1 MNIDTDDQAYE
12 FFVQE
17 ALELLQRLEEGLL
30 SLQTDHAV
38 QKIHGLMRAAHSIK
52 GGAACIGLT
61 GIETIAH
68 NLENGIRALY
78 QEETVFDLE
87 LEELLLRAFDSLR
100 LPIIEQIETGKY
112 DPQAAVEKAKPVFE
126 QLEEKLG
133 HPLAESAEL
142 PEVEME
148 GDITQF
154 LFTEEVTQGLH
165 RWETLLA
172 NPQAPEVIE
181 DIKTQAE
188 VFASLG
194 EMLNLPDFVA
204 IANTTLQALQANP
217 QALVTISQLALADF
231 RQVQQAVLS
240 DEHHQP
246 INPSEALVK
255 LTDKQ
260 EQHNDPTLIVP
271 APSSPPSQV
280 PDGDSTEKG
289 DSTTSPL
296 VPSPTTQPSQQT
308 AVPSELAQTNESSST
323 TEDFSEPVNKSSGFQ
338 WLGKL
343 IKGWFQAKP
352 SLETS
357 SLPSLSIEE
366 PTRAVSSG
374 ADNLNS
380 IDSDQSSLTIPTSIQ
395 EEVSQEEPTEIPLPI
410 VDNLNSTDSDE
421 LSLTIPTSTQSTSS
435 FPAQEEVSQEE
446 TTEIVLPIVD
456 KSTPAESDDSSVKI
470 PTSTQSSAS
479 FPIQEEVSQQEP
491 TEIVLPIVDK
501 STPAESDDSSVKI
514 QPISN
519 NQQPTPPSSPVNT
532 PSLTKEQ
539 VEQKEQVEAD
549 PRKPDS
555 SKRPLGVRVDIN
567 RLDIINNLVGELVTQ
582 DNSFLLQ
589 VQQNKA
595 TLESLKRWFNR
606 FNKLANK
613 LQNFKNTPPESLINK
628 LEDSGFFND
637 QTPTYPEQTIVE
649 EIAQLG
655 EVIQDIELLYR
666 QNQQIIKKRQQT
678 LKQVQNN
685 LLQARMLNV
694 GELLNRFPR
703 TIRDL
708 SAKQKKQVKLDLI
721 GKNTLIE
728 KAILE
733 KLYDPLVHLVR
744 NAFDHG
750 IESPELRKL
759 SGKSPQGT
767 ITIKAYKRGNYTY
780 LEVQDNGQGIDIEKI
795 RFTAVDKKLISSNE
809 AAKMSKNQL
818 YNLLFTPGF
827 SLSQQISEL
836 SGRGMGL
843 EAMLL
848 QVEALKG
855 SVTVMSELGQG
866 TTFTLR
872 LPWTLTI
879 TKLLVFRV
887 KGNLLAIPVDTITTI
902 LSVTANDIKSRD
914 RVKGHQVYNWQ
925 GKIVPIVQPIFSA
938 YHYPSRSLTPT
949 ALAGSLPLHYRQ
961 RTVTTRKHPKAQQP
975 SGKVML
981 LLVSQGSDTIAL
993 KIDQMLMEQDLVIKP
1008 FDKALTAPS
1017 YFYGCTILGDGRLVP
1032 VLDGP
1037 ALVERVLSVDI
1048 SEATPS
1054 PTVQIS
1060 QEYPFVTSARSLK
1073 EQRGSI
1079 AKAETIGSQIKPAP
1093 KPTLPT
1099 ILVIDDSLTT
1109 RQTICSTLQKA
1120 GYPVVQAQNGAD
1132 ALAQLQQHPQIQGII
1147 CDVEMPQMNGFEFLR
1162 SCRKQFSKDEL
1173 PILMLTSRTSER
1185 YRQLAKQLGANSYLT
1200 KPYLAQ
1206 ELVTTLS
1213 NCLKVNS

>member
-30 SLQTDHAV
+30 SLKTDHAV

-52 GGAACIGLT
+52 GGAACIGLR

-68 NLENGIRALY
+68 DLENGIRALY

-87 LEELLLRAFDSLR
+87 LEELLLRAFDHLR
-100 LPIIEQIETGKY
+100 APIIEQIQTGKY
-112 DPQAAVEKAKPVFE
+112 DAQAAIEKAKPVFE

-165 RWETLLA
+165 RWESLLT
-172 NPQAPEVIE
+172 NPQSPEAIE

-194 EMLNLPDFVA
+194 EMLNLSDFVA
-204 IANTTLQALQANP
+204 IANTTLKALQVNP
-217 QALVTISQLALADF
+217 HALGTIGKLALADF
-231 RQVQQAVLS
+231 RAVQKAVLS
-240 DEHHQP
+240 DQHTTQL
-246 INPSEALVK
+246 INPNEALVK
-255 LTDKQ
+255 LTQKQ
-260 EQHNDPTLIVP
+260 EKHNSPPLKVV
-271 APSSPPSQV
+271 APPSPPSQAY
-280 PDGDSTEKG
+280 DGDSTKEG
-289 DSTTSPL
+289 NDSTQLPL
-296 VPSPTTQPSQQT
+296 LASLPTQPSQQI
-308 AVPSELAQTNESSST
+308 AVPLKLPEDVTQESSGAK
-323 TEDFSEPVNKSSGFQ
+323 EEFSQPVKEKLSPIRRLSS
-338 WLGKL
+338 L
-343 IKGWFQAKP
+343 IKGWFHSIPPEKMP
-352 SLETS
+352 L
-357 SLPSLSIEE
+357 LPSQSAEEQTTAVPSTIAQSTPIESE
-366 PTRAVSSG
+366 ESFV
-374 ADNLNS
+374 
-380 IDSDQSSLTIPTSIQ
+380 TIPTSTQPTFSPIQ
-395 EEVSQEEPTEIPLPI
+395 EEINQEQPTEIAPLPTIDNLNQSDYEESSVKISTSAQPTSLSPIQEEISQEEPTEIILPT
-410 VDNLNSTDSDE
+410 VDNSSPADTDESTV
-421 LSLTIPTSTQSTSS
+421 T
-435 FPAQEEVSQEE
+435 
-446 TTEIVLPIVD
+446 
-456 KSTPAESDDSSVKI
+456 
-470 PTSTQSSAS
+470 
-479 FPIQEEVSQQEP
+479 
-491 TEIVLPIVDK
+491 
-501 STPAESDDSSVKI
+501 I
-514 QPISN
+514 QPI
-519 NQQPTPPSSPVNT
+519 NQDSQPTPTSPPLSTSPPN
-532 PSLTKEQ
+532 KEQ
-539 VEQKEQVEAD
+539 NHQEEATEAVSHPAD
-549 PRKPDS
+549 TS
-555 SKRPLGVRVDIN
+555 QFPLGVRVDIN

-589 VQQNKA
+589 TQYNKA
-595 TLESLKRWFNR
+595 TLDSLKRWFNR

-613 LQNFKNTPPESLINK
+613 LQSLKDDDSYNNQEIK
-628 LEDSGFFND
+628 LGDSGFFNE
-637 QTPTYPEQTIVE
+637 QTSTSPAQTIVE

-655 EVIQDIELLYR
+655 EVIQDLELLHR

-685 LLQARMLNV
+685 LLQARMLSV

-708 SAKQKKQVKLDLI
+708 SAKEKKQVKLDLI

-759 SGKSPQGT
+759 SGKPPQGT
-767 ITIKAYKRGNYTY
+767 ITIRAYKRGNYTY
-780 LEVQDNGQGIDIEKI
+780 IEVQDDGQGIDLEKI
-795 RFTAVDKKLISSNE
+795 RSAAVEKKLIDRNE

-827 SLSQQISEL
+827 SLSQHISEL

-855 SVTVMSELGQG
+855 SVTVRSELGKG

-902 LSVTANDIKSRD
+902 ISAKAQDLKSLD
-914 RVKGHQVYNWQ
+914 RLQRKQIYHWQ

-938 YHYPSRSLTPT
+938 YHYPSSSLTST
-949 ALAGSLPLHYRQ
+949 ALTVSLPLRYRQ
-961 RTVTTRKHPKAQQP
+961 RTAPSLNHPQAQQP

-1032 VLDGP
+1032 VIDGP
-1037 ALVERVLSVDI
+1037 ALVERVLSAEFS
-1048 SEATPS
+1048 SETTTLP
-1054 PTVQIS
+1054 
-1060 QEYPFVTSARSLK
+1060 
-1073 EQRGSI
+1073 
-1079 AKAETIGSQIKPAP
+1079 KAELRQEPPLAPSTSFRQKQQATIGKTGQIKSTPRL
-1093 KPTLPT
+1093 TLPT
-1099 ILVIDDSLTT
+1099 ILVVDDSLTT

-1132 ALAQLQQHPQIQGII
+1132 AIAQLQQHPQIQGVI

-1162 SCRKQFSKDEL
+1162 SCRKQFAKDEL

-1206 ELVTTLS
+1206 ELLTTLQKYLRLNTQDS
-1213 NCLKVNS
+1213 SQPD

>member
-87 LEELLLRAFDSLR
+87 LEDLLLIAFDHLR
-100 LPIIEQIETGKY
+100 SPIIEQIETGQY
-112 DPQAAVEKAKPVFE
+112 DPQAAVDKAKPVFE
-126 QLEEKLG
+126 QLEAKLG
-133 HPLAESAEL
+133 HSLAESAEL

-165 RWETLLA
+165 RWESLLA
-172 NPQAPEVIE
+172 NPQASETIE
-181 DIKTQAE
+181 DIKTQVE

-204 IANTTLQALQANP
+204 IANTTLKALQVNP
-217 QALVTISQLALADF
+217 EALVTISQLALANF
-231 RQVQQAVLS
+231 REVQQAVLS
-240 DEHHQP
+240 DQHQQLIDP
-246 INPSEALVK
+246 QEALVK
-255 LTDKQ
+255 LTRRRGDVETRGRGDAETQ
-260 EQHNDPTLIVP
+260 RMEIPPEITL
-271 APSSPPSQV
+271 
-280 PDGDSTEKG
+280 
-289 DSTTSPL
+289 TS
-296 VPSPTTQPSQQT
+296 
-308 AVPSELAQTNESSST
+308 AVPSKLTPSNKSVST
-323 TEDFSEPVNKSSGFQ
+323 TEDFEQPVKDNSSGLQ
-338 WLGKL
+338 WLGNL
-343 IKGWFQAKP
+343 IKGWFEPKP
-352 SLETS
+352 SLEMAREKMGREQTRGRGDTETRRMEIS
-357 SLPSLSIEE
+357 PKISLTPPSTEGVREKKGGETIQQTRGRGDAGTRRREIPPKISLTPTEE
-366 PTRAVSSG
+366 PTKAVPSRDNHANRTSSEH
-374 ADNLNS
+374 
-380 IDSDQSSLTIPTSIQ
+380 SSVTIPTPD
-395 EEVSQEEPTEIPLPI
+395 PT
-410 VDNLNSTDSDE
+410 T
-421 LSLTIPTSTQSTSS
+421 TSS
-435 FPAQEEVSQEE
+435 PAQDKVKQE
-446 TTEIVLPIVD
+446 
-456 KSTPAESDDSSVKI
+456 
-470 PTSTQSSAS
+470 
-479 FPIQEEVSQQEP
+479 EP
-491 TEIVLPIVDK
+491 TEIVLPLVNK
-501 STPAESDDSSVKI
+501 STQRDSEH
-514 QPISN
+514 SN
-519 NQQPTPPSSPVNT
+519 
-532 PSLTKEQ
+532 SLT
-539 VEQKEQVEAD
+539 EAD
-549 PRKPDS
+549 SPTTDGQKMS
-555 SKRPLGVRVDIN
+555 LGVRVDIN

-589 VQQNKA
+589 NKHNKA

-613 LQNFKNTPPESLINK
+613 LQSIKDNHSESLRNK
-628 LEDSGFFND
+628 LGDSGFLNE
-637 QTPTYPEQTIVE
+637 QLATAPGQTIIE

-655 EVIQDIELLYR
+655 EVIQDMELLYR
-666 QNQQIIKKRQQT
+666 QNQQILKKRQQT
-678 LKQVQNN
+678 VKQVQNN
-685 LLQARMLNV
+685 LLQARMLSV
-694 GELLNRFPR
+694 GELMNRFPR

-708 SAKQKKQVKLDLI
+708 SAKQNKQVQLNLI

-767 ITIKAYKRGNYTY
+767 ITIRAYKRGNYTY
-780 LEVQDNGQGIDIEKI
+780 IEVQDDGQGIDLEKI
-795 RFTAVDKKLISSNE
+795 RFTAVEKQLIDSGE

-827 SLSQQISEL
+827 SLSPQISEL

-902 LSVTANDIKSRD
+902 LSVTANEIKARD
-914 RVKGHQVYNWQ
+914 QTQRYHTYYWQ
-925 GKIVPIVQPIFSA
+925 GKTVPIVQSIFSA
-938 YHYPSRSLTPT
+938 YNYPSRSLNPT
-949 ALAGSLPLHYRQ
+949 ALTVNLPLQYRQ
-961 RTVTTRKHPKAQQP
+961 RTVATQKRPKNQQP
-975 SGKVML
+975 SGKIML
-981 LLVSQGSDTIAL
+981 LLVSQGADTMAL

-1008 FDKALTAPS
+1008 FDQALTAPS

-1032 VLDGP
+1032 VVDGP
-1037 ALVERVLSVDI
+1037 ALVEKVLSQ
-1048 SEATPS
+1048 TPLS
-1054 PTVQIS
+1054 PTAQVIQKH
-1060 QEYPFVTSARSLK
+1060 PSAASIPSRK
-1073 EQRGSI
+1073 KQGGSMKK
-1079 AKAETIGSQIKPAP
+1079 AKAMGSQIKPAS

-1132 ALAQLQQHPQIQGII
+1132 ALAQLQQHPQIQGVI

-1162 SCRKQFSKDEL
+1162 RCRKQFSKDEL

-1185 YRQLAKQLGANSYLT
+1185 YRQLAKQLGANRYLT

-1206 ELVTTLS
+1206 ELITTLG
-1213 NCLKVNS
+1213 NCLIKE

>member
-87 LEELLLRAFDSLR
+87 LEELLLRAFDHLR
-100 LPIIEQIETGKY
+100 APIIEQIETGKY
-112 DPQAAVEKAKPVFE
+112 DAQAAIEKAKPVFE

-172 NPQAPEVIE
+172 NPQAPEIIE

-231 RQVQQAVLS
+231 RQVQQAVLT
-240 DEHHQP
+240 DDHKQP

-255 LTDKQ
+255 LTHKQ
-260 EQHNDPTLIVP
+260 EKHDYPPFSVL
-271 APSSPPSQV
+271 APSSTPSQV
-280 PDGDSTEKG
+280 PDGDSTQKAN
-289 DSTTSPL
+289 SAQSPL

-323 TEDFSEPVNKSSGFQ
+323 TEDFSNPINKSSGFQ
-338 WLGKL
+338 WLGNL
-343 IKGWFQAKP
+343 IKGWFQGKP

-366 PTRAVSSG
+366 PTKAVLPE

-380 IDSDQSSLTIPTSIQ
+380 TDSEKSSVKIPTSIQKEVSQEEPTEIPLPLVDKSTPTESDDLSVNIPTSTQSTSSVPIQ
-395 EEVSQEEPTEIPLPI
+395 EEVSQEEPTEIPLP
-410 VDNLNSTDSDE
+410 L
-421 LSLTIPTSTQSTSS
+421 
-435 FPAQEEVSQEE
+435 
-446 TTEIVLPIVD
+446 VD
-456 KSTPAESDDSSVKI
+456 KSTPV
-470 PTSTQSSAS
+470 
-479 FPIQEEVSQQEP
+479 
-491 TEIVLPIVDK
+491 
-501 STPAESDDSSVKI
+501 ESDDSSVKI

-519 NQQPTPPSSPVNT
+519 NQQPTPPSSPENT

-539 VEQKEQVEAD
+539 VEHKEQAEAAV
-549 PRKPDS
+549 RTKDS

-595 TLESLKRWFNR
+595 TLESLKRWFHR

-613 LQNFKNTPPESLINK
+613 LQNIQNIPPESQINK
-628 LEDSGFFND
+628 LEDSGFFNE
-637 QTPTYPEQTIVE
+637 QTPNYPEQIIVE

-655 EVIQDIELLYR
+655 EVIQDIELLHR

-767 ITIKAYKRGNYTY
+767 ITLKAYKRGNYTY
-780 LEVQDNGQGIDIEKI
+780 IEVEDDGQGIDIEKI

-809 AAKMSKNQL
+809 AAQMSKNQL

-827 SLSQQISEL
+827 SLSQEISEL

-848 QVEALKG
+848 QIEALKG

-887 KGNLLAIPVDTITTI
+887 KGNLLAIPVDTITSI
-902 LSVTANDIKSRD
+902 LSVTANDIKSRA

-938 YHYPSRSLTPT
+938 YHYPSRSLTPI

-961 RTVTTRKHPKAQQP
+961 RTVTTRKHPKTQQP

-1048 SEATPS
+1048 NEATPS
-1054 PTVQIS
+1054 PTAPIS
-1060 QEYPFVTSARSLK
+1060 QEHPLVTSARSLR
-1073 EQRGSI
+1073 EQRGSLE
-1079 AKAETIGSQIKPAP
+1079 KLETIASQIKPAP

-1109 RQTICSTLQKA
+1109 RQTISSTLQKA
-1120 GYPVVQAQNGAD
+1120 GYPVIQAQNGAD
-1132 ALAQLQQHPQIQGII
+1132 GLAQLQQHPQIQGII

-1162 SCRKQFSKDEL
+1162 SCRKQFPKDEL

-1185 YRQLAKQLGANSYLT
+1185 YRQFAKQLGANSYLT

-1213 NCLKVNS
+1213 NCLRLNS

>member
-30 SLQTDHAV
+30 SLQKDHAV

-52 GGAACIGLT
+52 GGAACIGLN

-68 NLENGIRALY
+68 DLENGIRALY

-87 LEELLLRAFDSLR
+87 LEELLLKAFDSLK

-112 DPQAAVEKAKPVFE
+112 DAQAAIEKAKPVFE

-154 LFTEEVTQGLH
+154 IFTEEVAQGLH
-165 RWETLLA
+165 RWENMLA
-172 NPQAPEVIE
+172 NPQAPEAIE
-181 DIKTQAE
+181 DIKTQVE

-204 IANTTLQALQANP
+204 IANTTLKALQVNP

-231 RQVQQAVLS
+231 RKIQQAVLS
-240 DEHHQP
+240 DQHQQL
-246 INPSEALVK
+246 INPHEALVK
-255 LTDKQ
+255 LTQKQ
-260 EQHNDPTLIVP
+260 DHSTLTVP
-271 APSSPPSQV
+271 ASDSTPSET
-280 PDGDSTEKG
+280 PDGNSTEKV
-289 DSTTSPL
+289 DTSPFKKQGNGQQATGNREER
-296 VPSPTTQPSQQT
+296 TTVS
-308 AVPSELAQTNESSST
+308 SELAQTNNLSST
-323 TEDFSEPVNKSSGFQ
+323 TENSEQQVEPLSGFQ
-338 WLGKL
+338 RLGNLLKN
-343 IKGWFQAKP
+343 WFQPK
-352 SLETS
+352 S
-357 SLPSLSIEE
+357 SPENSPLPSLPVDAEARGRGDTGNE
-366 PTRAVSSG
+366 NFTSSFV
-374 ADNLNS
+374 NPKQKETNETVLPLL
-380 IDSDQSSLTIPTSIQ
+380 DQSNLAESNESSLKTPASEQSISSPIQ
-395 EEVSQEEPTEIPLPI
+395 EEVNHKGEGKKDLADAEKLGSE
-410 VDNLNSTDSDE
+410 DKSNGN
-421 LSLTIPTSTQSTSS
+421 PTSYLVHPNQKE
-435 FPAQEEVSQEE
+435 A
-446 TTEIVLPIVD
+446 TEIVLPLVD
-456 KSTPAESDDSSVKI
+456 KSTPIESNESSLTM
-470 PTSTQSSAS
+470 PTSVPPTSSS
-479 FPIQEEVSQQEP
+479 LTQEEVNQQEATKEAP
-491 TEIVLPIVDK
+491 LLVDK
-501 STPAESDDSSVKI
+501 LTPAEADNPSVTIKPINNNKQPVPTASS
-514 QPISN
+514 
-519 NQQPTPPSSPVNT
+519 
-532 PSLTKEQ
+532 TKEQ
-539 VEQKEQVEAD
+539 VKPNEASESD
-549 PRKPDS
+549 LPITDN
-555 SKRPLGVRVDIN
+555 SKMPLGVRVDIS

-589 VQQNKA
+589 NQQNKA

-613 LQNFKNTPPESLINK
+613 LPIANNSEQKIVK
-628 LEDSGFFND
+628 IEDSGFLND
-637 QTPTYPEQTIVE
+637 QHLTSPGQTIVE

-666 QNQQIIKKRQQT
+666 QNQQTLKKRQQT
-678 LKQVQNN
+678 VKQIQNN
-685 LLQARMLNV
+685 LLQARMLSV

-708 SAKQKKQVKLDLI
+708 STKQNKQVKLDLV

-759 SGKSPQGT
+759 SGKSPQGK
-767 ITIKAYKRGNYTY
+767 ITIRAYKRGNYTY
-780 LEVQDNGQGIDIEKI
+780 IEVQDDGQGIDLEKI
-795 RFTAVDKKLISSNE
+795 RFTAIEKKLINRSQ

-827 SLSQQISEL
+827 SLSSHINEL

-855 SVTVMSELGQG
+855 SVTVTSELGQG

-902 LSVTANDIKSRD
+902 LSVTANEIKVRD
-914 RVKGHQVYNWQ
+914 QVPKQQVYYWQ
-925 GKIVPIVQPIFSA
+925 GKTVPIVQPIFSA

-949 ALAGSLPLHYRQ
+949 ALTGSLPLHYRQ
-961 RTVTTRKHPKAQQP
+961 RTVATRKNHKAQQS
-975 SGKVML
+975 SGKIML

-993 KIDQMLMEQDLVIKP
+993 KIDHMLME
-1008 FDKALTAPS
+1008 
-1017 YFYGCTILGDGRLVP
+1017 
-1032 VLDGP
+1032 
-1037 ALVERVLSVDI
+1037 
-1048 SEATPS
+1048 
-1054 PTVQIS
+1054 
-1060 QEYPFVTSARSLK
+1060 
-1073 EQRGSI
+1073 
-1079 AKAETIGSQIKPAP
+1079 
-1093 KPTLPT
+1093 
-1099 ILVIDDSLTT
+1099 
-1109 RQTICSTLQKA
+1109 
-1120 GYPVVQAQNGAD
+1120 
-1132 ALAQLQQHPQIQGII
+1132 
-1147 CDVEMPQMNGFEFLR
+1147 
-1162 SCRKQFSKDEL
+1162 
-1173 PILMLTSRTSER
+1173 
-1185 YRQLAKQLGANSYLT
+1185 
-1200 KPYLAQ
+1200 
-1206 ELVTTLS
+1206 
-1213 NCLKVNS
+1213 

>member
-1 MNIDTDDQAYE
+1 MNTDTDDQAYE

-30 SLQTDHAV
+30 TLQTDHAV

-68 NLENGIRALY
+68 DLENSIRALY

-87 LEELLLRAFDSLR
+87 LEELLLKAFDHLR
-100 LPIIEQIETGKY
+100 APIIEQIQTGKY
-112 DPQAAVEKAKPVFE
+112 DAQVAREKAKPVFA

-165 RWETLLA
+165 RWESLLA

-204 IANTTLQALQANP
+204 IANTTLEALQVNP

-231 RQVQQAVLS
+231 RTIQQAVLS
-240 DEHHQP
+240 DEHHQL
-246 INPSEALVK
+246 INPDQALVE
-255 LTDKQ
+255 LTQKQDPDKQ
-260 EQHNDPTLIVP
+260 AEHRSGGRDHTRSIAS
-271 APSSPPSQV
+271 AP
-280 PDGDSTEKG
+280 
-289 DSTTSPL
+289 
-296 VPSPTTQPSQQT
+296 TQPSQQT
-308 AVPSELAQTNESSST
+308 ATASELAQSNELLST
-323 TEDFSEPVNKSSGFQ
+323 TEDFSQPANKSSGLKR
-338 WLGKL
+338 LGGL
-343 IKGWFQAKP
+343 IKGWFQPKP
-352 SLETS
+352 PLENFDLS
-357 SLPSLSIEE
+357 SLLADE
-366 PTRAVSSG
+366 PLVPPE
-374 ADNLNS
+374 ADNLNRTAS
-380 IDSDQSSLTIPTSIQ
+380 EESSVTIPSSAQATSPFPIQEEGNQEELIEIAPPIVDKSTPTEFDESAVTIPSSAQVTFSSLIK
-395 EEVSQEEPTEIPLPI
+395 EEVSQEEPTELFLPV
-410 VDNLNSTDSDE
+410 VDKSTPTKSDE
-421 LSLTIPTSTQSTSS
+421 LSVTILNSS
-435 FPAQEEVSQEE
+435 QASSSSPIQEEVSQKEP
-446 TTEIVLPIVD
+446 TELPLPIVD
-456 KSTPAESDDSSVKI
+456 KSTPTKSDESSVTI
-470 PTSTQSSAS
+470 PS
-479 FPIQEEVSQQEP
+479 
-491 TEIVLPIVDK
+491 
-501 STPAESDDSSVKI
+501 
-514 QPISN
+514 
-519 NQQPTPPSSPVNT
+519 
-532 PSLTKEQ
+532 KEQ
-539 VEQKEQVEAD
+539 VKQKESTEAE
-549 PRKPDS
+549 PRTADS
-555 SKRPLGVRVDIN
+555 SKQMPLGVRVNIN
-567 RLDIINNLVGELVTQ
+567 RLDIINSLVGELVTQ

-589 VQQNKA
+589 NQHNKA

-606 FNKLANK
+606 FNNLANK
-613 LQNFKNTPPESLINK
+613 LQDLNNNYPDEQTNQ
-628 LEDSGFFND
+628 LEDSGFFNEHIPSSSG
-637 QTPTYPEQTIVE
+637 QTMAE

-655 EVIQDIELLYR
+655 EVIQDMELLHR

-678 LKQVQNN
+678 LKQIQNN
-685 LLQARMLNV
+685 LLQARMISV
-694 GELLNRFPR
+694 GELLNRFYR

-708 SAKQKKQVKLDLI
+708 SAKEKKQVQLDLI

-767 ITIKAYKRGNYTY
+767 ITIRAYKRGNYSY
-780 LEVQDNGQGIDIEKI
+780 IEVQDDGQGIDLEKI
-795 RFTAVDKKLISSNE
+795 RFTALERKLISNSE

-827 SLSQQISEL
+827 SLSEHISEL

-855 SVTVMSELGQG
+855 NVTVMSELGQG

-902 LSVTANDIKSRD
+902 LSVTANDIKD
-914 RVKGHQVYNWQ
+914 RGLVKGHQVYHWQ
-925 GKIVPIVQPIFSA
+925 GKTVPIVQPIFAA
-938 YHYPSRSLTPT
+938 YNYPSRSLTQT
-949 ALAGSLPLHYRQ
+949 ALTVNLPLRYRQ
-961 RTVTTRKHPKAQQP
+961 RTVTTQKHPKDQQS

-1032 VLDGP
+1032 VIDGP
-1037 ALVERVLSVDI
+1037 ALVERVLNPDI

-1054 PTVQIS
+1054 STAQIR
-1060 QEYPFVTSARSLK
+1060 QEHPLATSAPSVK
-1073 EQRGSI
+1073 EQQGSI
-1079 AKAETIGSQIKPAP
+1079 RKAKAIASQIKSAP

-1132 ALAQLQQHPQIQGII
+1132 ALAQLQQHSQIQGVI

-1162 SCRKQFSKDEL
+1162 SCRKQFPQDEL

-1185 YRQLAKQLGANSYLT
+1185 YRKLAKQLGANSYLT

-1206 ELVTTLS
+1206 ELVTTLA
-1213 NCLKVNS
+1213 NCLRLNLKKQGNRQ

>member
-30 SLQTDHAV
+30 TLQTDHAV

-61 GIETIAH
+61 GIEAIAH

-87 LEELLLRAFDSLR
+87 LEELFLRAFDHLR
-100 LPIIEQIETGKY
+100 APIIEQVQTGKY
-112 DPQAAVEKAKPVFE
+112 DAQAAIEKAKPVFE

-165 RWETLLA
+165 RWEGLLT
-172 NPQAPEVIE
+172 NPRSLDVIE

-204 IANTTLQALQANP
+204 IANTTLKALQVNP
-217 QALVTISQLALADF
+217 HALVTIGQLALADF
-231 RQVQQAVLS
+231 RTVQKAVLS
-240 DEHHQP
+240 DQHQQL
-246 INPSEALVK
+246 INPNEALVK
-255 LTDKQ
+255 LTQKQ
-260 EQHNDPTLIVP
+260 EKHHSPPLRVVDPP
-271 APSSPPSQV
+271 SPPSQA
-280 PDGDSTEKG
+280 PNGDSTKEG
-289 DSTTSPL
+289 NDSTQLPL
-296 VPSPTTQPSQQT
+296 LAALPTKPSQQI
-308 AVPSELAQTNESSST
+308 AVPAKLPEDVTQESSGAK
-323 TEDFSEPVNKSSGFQ
+323 EEFPQPVKDKLPRFRR
-338 WLGKL
+338 LGSL
-343 IKGWFQAKP
+343 IKGWFQP
-352 SLETS
+352 QPPEMPP
-357 SLPSLSIEE
+357 LPSPSAEEETTAVPSTIDQSIPIE
-366 PTRAVSSG
+366 P
-374 ADNLNS
+374 DE
-380 IDSDQSSLTIPTSIQ
+380 SSLTIPSSAQPTSAPSLEVIHQEQPTEIAPLPTIDNLNQTDSDESSGKITTSAQAISFSPIQ
-395 EEVSQEEPTEIPLPI
+395 QETSHEEPTEII
-410 VDNLNSTDSDE
+410 IAKVDNLNPVDSDE
-421 LSLTIPTSTQSTSS
+421 SAVTIQPTNPDSQTTPTSLPVSTS
-435 FPAQEEVSQEE
+435 PPNKEQTNQEEA
-446 TTEIVLPIVD
+446 TEAVLH
-456 KSTPAESDDSSVKI
+456 PADSS
-470 PTSTQSSAS
+470 Q
-479 FPIQEEVSQQEP
+479 
-491 TEIVLPIVDK
+491 L
-501 STPAESDDSSVKI
+501 
-514 QPISN
+514 
-519 NQQPTPPSSPVNT
+519 
-532 PSLTKEQ
+532 
-539 VEQKEQVEAD
+539 
-549 PRKPDS
+549 
-555 SKRPLGVRVDIN
+555 PLGVRVDIN

-589 VQQNKA
+589 TQYNKA
-595 TLESLKRWFNR
+595 TLDSLKRWFNR

-613 LQNFKNTPPESLINK
+613 LQYLKDDDFYNNQEIK
-628 LEDSGFFND
+628 LGDSGFFND
-637 QTPTYPEQTIVE
+637 HTSTSPAQTIVE

-655 EVIQDIELLYR
+655 EVIQDLELLHR

-685 LLQARMLNV
+685 LLQARMLSV
-694 GELLNRFPR
+694 GELLNRFSR

-708 SAKQKKQVKLDLI
+708 SAKEKKQVKLDLI

-759 SGKSPQGT
+759 SGKSLQGT
-767 ITIKAYKRGNYTY
+767 ITIRAYKRGNYTY
-780 LEVQDNGQGIDIEKI
+780 IEVQDDGQGIDLEKI
-795 RFTAVDKKLISSNE
+795 RSAAVEKKLIDRNE
-809 AAKMSKNQL
+809 AARMSKSQL

-827 SLSQQISEL
+827 SLSQHISEL

-855 SVTVMSELGQG
+855 SVTVRSELGKG

-902 LSVTANDIKSRD
+902 VSATAEDLKGFD
-914 RVKGHQVYNWQ
+914 RLQGRQVYHWQ

-938 YHYPSRSLTPT
+938 YHYPSSSLTST
-949 ALAGSLPLHYRQ
+949 ALTVSLPLRYRQ
-961 RTVTTRKHPKAQQP
+961 RTAPRLNHLQAQQP

-981 LLVSQGSDTIAL
+981 LLVSQGADTIAL

-1032 VLDGP
+1032 VVDGP
-1037 ALVERVLSVDI
+1037 ALVERVLSAEF
-1048 SEATPS
+1048 SSNTTAS
-1054 PTVQIS
+1054 P
-1060 QEYPFVTSARSLK
+1060 
-1073 EQRGSI
+1073 
-1079 AKAETIGSQIKPAP
+1079 KAELRQEPPLETSTSSHKKQQVTIGKAGQIKSTPRL
-1093 KPTLPT
+1093 TLPT
-1099 ILVIDDSLTT
+1099 ILVVDDSLTT

-1132 ALAQLQQHPQIQGII
+1132 AIAQLQQHPQIQGVI

-1173 PILMLTSRTSER
+1173 PVLMLTSRTSER

-1206 ELVTTLS
+1206 ELLTTLG
-1213 NCLKVNS
+1213 NCLKLN

>member
-1 MNIDTDDQAYE
+1 MNIDNDDQAYE

-30 SLQTDHAV
+30 SLQKDHAV

-52 GGAACIGLT
+52 GGAACIGLN

-68 NLENGIRALY
+68 DLENGIRALY

-87 LEELLLRAFDSLR
+87 LEELLLKAFDSLR

-112 DPQAAVEKAKPVFE
+112 DAQAAIEKAKPVFE

-154 LFTEEVTQGLH
+154 IFTEEVTQGLH
-165 RWETLLA
+165 RWESLLA

-181 DIKTQAE
+181 DIKTQVE

-204 IANTTLQALQANP
+204 IANTTLKALQVNP
-217 QALVTISQLALADF
+217 QALVTISKLALADF
-231 RQVQQAVLS
+231 REIQKAVLS
-240 DEHHQP
+240 DKHQQL
-246 INPSEALVK
+246 INPNEALVK
-255 LTDKQ
+255 LTQKQ
-260 EQHNDPTLIVP
+260 DYSTLTAPAADSRPSETPDRDSYDAKTQRHGDAESAHPANFAWWSSSQH
-271 APSSPPSQV
+271 
-280 PDGDSTEKG
+280 
-289 DSTTSPL
+289 TT
-296 VPSPTTQPSQQT
+296 
-308 AVPSELAQTNESSST
+308 VPSELAQTNNVSTT
-323 TEDFSEPVNKSSGFQ
+323 TEDSAQPVDQLSGFQ
-338 WLGKL
+338 WLGNL
-343 IKGWFQAKP
+343 IKGWFQP
-352 SLETS
+352 QSPPENFPF
-357 SLPSLSIEE
+357 PSLSVEE
-366 PTRAVSSG
+366 PIKTTP
-374 ADNLNS
+374 S
-380 IDSDQSSLTIPTSIQ
+380 IEDKSTPVKSDKSSLTIPTSSPTQ
-395 EEVSQEEPTEIPLPI
+395 EEINQKGERKKEWGNESADAE
-410 VDNLNSTDSDE
+410 NGNSTSYFVHSNQKE
-421 LSLTIPTSTQSTSS
+421 
-435 FPAQEEVSQEE
+435 A
-446 TTEIVLPIVD
+446 TEIVPPLVD
-456 KSTPAESDDSSVKI
+456 KSTPVESNESSLTM
-470 PTSTQSSAS
+470 PTSVQPTSSS
-479 FPIQEEVSQQEP
+479 PTQEEISQKEL
-491 TEIVLPIVDK
+491 TEIVPPLTDK
-501 STPAESDDSSVKI
+501 STPTESDNPSVTI

-519 NQQPTPPSSPVNT
+519 HQQPAPTSSPTTEQVNQQEPN
-532 PSLTKEQ
+532 
-539 VEQKEQVEAD
+539 EAD
-549 PRKPDS
+549 TSTADS
-555 SKRPLGVRVDIN
+555 SKMPLGVRVDIN

-589 VQQNKA
+589 NQHNKA

-613 LQNFKNTPPESLINK
+613 LQVINNDDSESQTAK
-628 LEDSGFFND
+628 LEDSGFFYEQNSPSPG
-637 QTPTYPEQTIVE
+637 QTVVE

-655 EVIQDIELLYR
+655 EVIQDMELLYR
-666 QNQQIIKKRQQT
+666 QNQQILKKRQQT
-678 LKQVQNN
+678 VKQIQNN

-708 SAKQKKQVKLDLI
+708 SAKQNKQVKLDLI

-750 IESPELRKL
+750 IEAPELRQL

-767 ITIKAYKRGNYTY
+767 ITIRAYKRGNYTY
-780 LEVQDNGQGIDIEKI
+780 IEVQDDGQGIDLEKI
-795 RFTAVDKKLISSNE
+795 RFTAIEKKLIDSSQ

-827 SLSQQISEL
+827 SLSPHINEL

-855 SVTVMSELGQG
+855 SVSVTSELGQG

-902 LSVTANDIKSRD
+902 LSVTANEIKVRD
-914 RVKGHQVYNWQ
+914 QAPRQQVYYWQ
-925 GKIVPIVQPIFSA
+925 GKTVPIVQSLFSA
-938 YHYPSRSLTPT
+938 YHYPSRSLTST
-949 ALAGSLPLHYRQ
+949 ALTVNLPLNYRQ
-961 RTVTTRKHPKAQQP
+961 RTVTTRKHPKTQQP
-975 SGKVML
+975 SGKIML

-993 KIDQMLMEQDLVIKP
+993 KIDHMLMEQDLVIKP

-1032 VLDGP
+1032 VIDGL
-1037 ALVERVLSVDI
+1037 ALVERVVNADVNKAVQSPTAQVMPAHPLAAS
-1048 SEATPS
+1048 TPS
-1054 PTVQIS
+1054 PN
-1060 QEYPFVTSARSLK
+1060 K
-1073 EQRGSI
+1073 QRESI
-1079 AKAETIGSQIKPAP
+1079 RKAKVKPTP

-1120 GYPVVQAQNGAD
+1120 GYPVVQAKNGVD

-1162 SCRKQFSKDEL
+1162 SCRKQFTKDEL

-1206 ELVTTLS
+1206 ELITTLR
-1213 NCLKVNS
+1213 NCLKLN